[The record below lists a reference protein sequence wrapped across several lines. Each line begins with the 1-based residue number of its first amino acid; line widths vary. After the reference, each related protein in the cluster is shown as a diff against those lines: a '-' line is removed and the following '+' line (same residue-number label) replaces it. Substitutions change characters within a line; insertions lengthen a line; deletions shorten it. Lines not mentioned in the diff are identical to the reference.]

1 MKLYEIID
9 TSKAYDAETLENLEY
24 VGEVVTTHGLTLE
37 EVIDLLG
44 GEIVNDENDDR
55 FSNDGDNV
63 IINGVRRWYENLV
76 EIW

>member
-1 MKLYEIID
+1 MKLYEILD
-9 TSKAYDAETLENLEY
+9 TTKEYNRKTLENLEY
-24 VGEVVTTHGLTLE
+24 VGEVVTTQGLTLE

-44 GEIVNDENDDR
+44 GEIINDENDDR